1 MKRKIMLILIAL
13 VTLCI
18 AVGAVSAWEFS
29 FGSESSSSSS
39 VSSDGNVANVDYK
52 DGSLKINGVEFKIP
66 SGYEQKTNETQ
77 TGADANITGID
88 GAKVSSATF
97 TNGNKTI
104 IVKYAYVNNGEINKL
119 TPPAESQN
127 ETISSHAGFLEKHP
141 DGTVTYTYLDS
152 GKLIQIESPDEAT
165 INEILK

>member
-77 TGADANITGID
+77 TCADANITG
-88 GAKVSSATF
+88 T
-97 TNGNKTI
+97 T
-104 IVKYAYVNNGEINKL
+104 
-119 TPPAESQN
+119 PAEFN
-127 ETISSHAGFLEKHP
+127 
-141 DGTVTYTYLDS
+141 
-152 GKLIQIESPDEAT
+152 
-165 INEILK
+165 LKGI

>member
-52 DGSLKINGVEFKIP
+52 DGVLKINDKQFKIP
-66 SGYEQKTNETQ
+66 DGYKQDDNKTATGENANLSSDKEAKLTRAVFHNNDKTIVVKCIYTKGEITQYIAEMPNNE
-77 TGADANITGID
+77 
-88 GAKVSSATF
+88 
-97 TNGNKTI
+97 NKTI
-104 IVKYAYVNNGEINKL
+104 NN
-119 TPPAESQN
+119 
-127 ETISSHAGFLEKHP
+127 HAGTLEKYD
-141 DGTVTYTYLDS
+141 DGTVRFSYIDG
-152 GKLIQIESPDEAT
+152 GKIIQIESPDEAT